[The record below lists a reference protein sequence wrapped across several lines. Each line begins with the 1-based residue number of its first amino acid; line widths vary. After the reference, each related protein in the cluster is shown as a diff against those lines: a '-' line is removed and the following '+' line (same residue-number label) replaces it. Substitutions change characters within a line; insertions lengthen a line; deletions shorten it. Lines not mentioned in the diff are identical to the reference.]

1 MYVSACV
8 GSNNL
13 DFLSIVASMSC
24 ERERGSDGHCA
35 RRSHPLQPLPRF
47 RVALLKQPTDP
58 FPDFGPT
65 FPRRPLPVQRKRVG
79 HEATLS
85 PKVTMWCRPAP
96 TQLPGS
102 SAHLL
107 GNTLS
112 WLLSRQPKSL
122 HHQGQSHVR
131 SCGMGKYIWE
141 PTQGGARASQASSG
155 NHFHQRSSLSES
167 DFLKQSSS
175 VQR

>member
-1 MYVSACV
+1 
-8 GSNNL
+8 
-13 DFLSIVASMSC
+13 MSC
-24 ERERGSDGHCA
+24 ERERGSDVHCA

-107 GNTLS
+107 GNTLA

-122 HHQGQSHVR
+122 HHQGQTLWHGEVYLGAHR
-131 SCGMGKYIWE
+131 
-141 PTQGGARASQASSG
+141 GARASQASSG